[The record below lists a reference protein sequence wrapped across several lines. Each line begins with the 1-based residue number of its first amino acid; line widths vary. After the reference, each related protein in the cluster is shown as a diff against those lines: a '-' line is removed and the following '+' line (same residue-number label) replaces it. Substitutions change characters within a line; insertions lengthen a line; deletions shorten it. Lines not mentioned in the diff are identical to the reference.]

1 LEENDKVYFSDIQR
15 LFPQIMDQILKNG
28 MKETEIE
35 IDRNGVCNF
44 NMSKY

>member
-1 LEENDKVYFSDIQR
+1 
-15 LFPQIMDQILKNG
+15 

-44 NMSKY
+44 NMTKYQPEKYKDRMTPEMIC